1 MKTNIAVF
9 LATLLT
15 VSHLSVWFSPTVASQ
30 TSANVTVH
38 FIDVGQGDSIF
49 IDTSNMDVLI
59 DGGSASASQTV
70 IDYLHNLNITL
81 IHLMIA
87 THAHEDHIGGL
98 IDILN
103 SSITIDEV
111 LVNNQTHTSAT
122 YTNFI
127 TLAQTHNLTV
137 AQRGQTFT
145 LTETA
150 NLTVIN
156 PVQPL
161 EFSDLNDNSIVVK
174 LQAGDISF
182 LFTGDA
188 EAPAEQSML
197 VSSVVSIKCDVLKV
211 GHHGSNTATSQS
223 FLDLV
228 DPSYAIISAGLDNK
242 YGHPHNETIQKL
254 LAKGVT
260 IYGTHVSGTIIAST
274 DGTTITFQDNPQP
287 IPEFPSNLTSF
298 TIIFVTATLLAIIVY
313 RKKLQNPRIF

>member
-15 VSHLSVWFSPTVASQ
+15 VSHLSVSFVPTVGSQ
-30 TSANVTVH
+30 NSTNVTVH

-174 LQAGDISF
+174 LQAGDNSF

-211 GHHGSNTATSQS
+211 GHHGSNTATSQT